1 MGQVIQEARG
11 RAVVV
16 PGDDIDTDRITPARF
31 LRCVTF
37 DGLGKTLFYDE
48 RFDADG
54 KSKQHPLDDSRYTGA
69 AVMVSG
75 RNFGCGSS
83 REHAP
88 QALVRAGFKAIIA
101 ESFAEIF
108 FGNSVTLGMLCVTV
122 SSEDRQAIAK
132 TVKENPEIEV
142 VIELEQ
148 GRVQVGDATY
158 ALSMPQA
165 ANDAFLAGEWDPLS
179 MLLDG
184 ANQTQQVFEQLP
196 YTGWAVT

>member
-1 MGQVIQEARG
+1 MGQVIEEARG

-37 DGLGKTLFYDE
+37 DGLGETLFYDE
-48 RFDADG
+48 RFEADG
-54 KSKQHPLDDSRYTGA
+54 KAKAHPLNEERFAGS

-88 QALVRAGFKAIIA
+88 QALVRAGFKAIVA

-122 SSEDRQAIAK
+122 SREDRQSISKA
-132 TVKENPEIEV
+132 VKDNPEIEV
-142 VIELEQ
+142 VIALKQ
-148 GRVQVGDATY
+148 GTVQVGDATY
-158 ALSMPQA
+158 PATMPKA
-165 ANDAFLAGEWDPLS
+165 ASDAFLAGEWDPLA

-184 ANQTQQVFEQLP
+184 ATQTQQVFEQLP
-196 YTGWAVT
+196 YTGWART

>member
-1 MGQVIQEARG
+1 MGQIIQEARG

-37 DGLGKTLFYDE
+37 DGLGETLFYDE

-54 KSKQHPLDDSRYTGA
+54 EAKSHPLNDTNFEGA

-108 FGNSVTLGMLCVTV
+108 FGNSVTLGMLCVAV
-122 SSEDRQAIAK
+122 SRDDRQAIAK
-132 TVKENPEIEV
+132 AVEENPEIEV

-148 GRVQVGDATY
+148 GRVLVGNATY
-158 ALSMPQA
+158 PISMPQA
-165 ANDAFLAGEWDPLS
+165 ASDAFLAGEWDPLA

-184 ANQTQQVFEQLP
+184 EKQTQQVFEQLP

>member
-1 MGQVIQEARG
+1 MGQVIEGARG
-11 RAVVV
+11 RAVLV

-37 DGLGKTLFYDE
+37 NGLGKTLFYDE

-54 KSKQHPLDDSRYTGA
+54 NGKGHPLDNARYAGA

-75 RNFGCGSS
+75 SNFGCGSS

-88 QALVRAGFKAIIA
+88 QALVRAGFKAIVA

-122 SSEDRQAIAK
+122 SPEDRQAIAK
-132 TVKENPEIEV
+132 TVEANPEIEV
-142 VIELEQ
+142 VIELANETV
-148 GRVQVGDATY
+148 RVGNATY
-158 ALSMPQA
+158 PISMPKA
-165 ANDAFLAGEWDPLS
+165 ASDAFLAGEWDPLS

-196 YTGWAVT
+196 YTGWART

>member
-1 MGQVIQEARG
+1 
-11 RAVVV
+11 
-16 PGDDIDTDRITPARF
+16 
-31 LRCVTF
+31 
-37 DGLGKTLFYDE
+37 
-48 RFDADG
+48 
-54 KSKQHPLDDSRYTGA
+54 
-69 AVMVSG
+69 
-75 RNFGCGSS
+75 
-83 REHAP
+83 
-88 QALVRAGFKAIIA
+88 
-101 ESFAEIF
+101 
-108 FGNSVTLGMLCVTV
+108 MLCVTV

>member
-1 MGQVIQEARG
+1 MGQVIREARG

-37 DGLGKTLFYDE
+37 NGLGETLFYDE

-54 KSKQHPLDDSRYTGA
+54 KGKGHPLDDNRYQGA

-122 SSEDRQAIAK
+122 SPEDRKAIAK
-132 TVKENPEIEV
+132 AVEENPEIEV

-148 GRVQVGDATY
+148 ATVRVGEATY
-158 ALSMPQA
+158 TLSMPQA
-165 ANDAFLAGEWDPLS
+165 ASDAFLAGEWDPLS